1 MSGAVPAVGA
11 SRAGISAAYA
21 LSAFALVGVT
31 SAGDRAVHARELLRH
46 RAMTGD
52 MALGTMY
59 FGTRLDDRAAFAIL
73 DRFAELG
80 GQWLDTSDNY
90 SFWTSDTGFGG
101 QSEALLGR
109 WLRANPG
116 VPVRVSTKVGAQPTR
131 PGGFPDHLEGLGRD
145 TVREALEGSLRRLG
159 RDKVDLYWA
168 HVEDPAVPVEDL
180 VATFGGLVADGSIER
195 YGVSNHPSWLVER
208 IRGAAE
214 RTGHAPLTGYQ
225 QRFSYYQ
232 PLPGAPV
239 DGQPLPLGMLSED
252 GRDFL
257 RRNPDVAGWVYT
269 ATLLGRYDR
278 DDRPLAPEY
287 VHIGNERRRAAL
299 TAVAKARGLRPG
311 QVVLAWLTSSR
322 PSLTP
327 IVGVS
332 SVEQLEQAW
341 AGVTTRL
348 TNDELARLDA
358 AA

>member
-1 MSGAVPAVGA
+1 MA
-11 SRAGISAAYA
+11 
-21 LSAFALVGVT
+21 
-31 SAGDRAVHARELLRH
+31 
-46 RAMTGD
+46 D

-59 FGTRLDDRAAFAIL
+59 FGTKVDDPTAFAIL
-73 DRFAELG
+73 DRFIELG
-80 GQWLDTSDNY
+80 GRWLDTSNNY

-116 VPVRVSTKVGAQPTR
+116 ATVRLSTKVGAQPTQ
-131 PGGFPDHLEGLGRD
+131 PGGFPDHLEGLGHD
-145 TVREALEGSLRRLG
+145 TVRTSLEGSLQRLG
-159 RDKVDLYWA
+159 RDRVDLYWA
-168 HVEDPAVPVEDL
+168 HVEDPAVPIEEL
-180 VATFGGLVADGSIER
+180 VATFGGLVADGLIGR

-214 RTGHAPLTGYQ
+214 QAGYAQVSAYQ

-239 DGQPLPLGMLSED
+239 DGQPIPLGMLSED

-257 RRNPDVAGWVYT
+257 RRNPAVSGWVYT

-278 DDRPLAPEY
+278 DDRPLPPEY
-287 VHIGNERRRAAL
+287 LHIGNERRRAAL
-299 TAVAKARGLRPG
+299 STVAKAWGLRPG
-311 QVVLAWLTSSR
+311 QIVLAWLTSSS
-322 PSLTP
+322 PPLTP

-332 SVEQLEQAW
+332 TVDQVEQAW

-348 TNDELARLDA
+348 TEDEMAVLDTA
-358 AA
+358 